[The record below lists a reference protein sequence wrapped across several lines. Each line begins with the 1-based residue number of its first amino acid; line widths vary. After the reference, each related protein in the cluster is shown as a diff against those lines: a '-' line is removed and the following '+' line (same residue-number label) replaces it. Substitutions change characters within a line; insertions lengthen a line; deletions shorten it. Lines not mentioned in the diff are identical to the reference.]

1 MELNRNKIEISENT
15 KAIALKAIGHGGT
28 RDNWLI
34 LISHVKMSRQDD
46 EEIFTVYRHISF
58 NLSNHETFM
67 SLANNGKWGSTVGY
81 DFYIPTQEERMF
93 IKNELKKRGLKFIP
107 ILNKLIKK

>member
-1 MELNRNKIEISENT
+1 MELNRTKIEISENT
-15 KAIALKAIGHGGT
+15 KAIALKAIGRGGT

-58 NLSNHETFM
+58 NLSNH
-67 SLANNGKWGSTVGY
+67 
-81 DFYIPTQEERMF
+81 MF
-93 IKNELKKRGLKFIP
+93 IKNELKKRGFKFIP

>member
-1 MELNRNKIEISENT
+1 MELNRTKIEISENT
-15 KAIALKAIGHGGT
+15 KAIALKAIGRGGT

-58 NLSNHETFM
+58 NLSNHETFTN
-67 SLANNGKWGSTVGY
+67 LTNNGKFLLEFS
-81 DFYIPTQEERMF
+81 D
-93 IKNELKKRGLKFIP
+93 
-107 ILNKLIKK
+107 KLCEFFGVDNCLPLSNGHMALEMTIQAFGFEPGK